1 MMKSKI
7 DRILDQLAD
16 LVKQEQF
23 EQLESDTIEIK
34 PVPADHGSW
43 KERYISCCSFMN
55 TRGGILILG
64 IKEHQKD
71 GKKKYVFTGY
81 DGTGEEKLRELCS
94 GYTKRDFTALET
106 TGIFSSELRPFL
118 NGQIIL
124 VFVDELNASQ
134 KYAFYEKHAYKR
146 ELTADVKIK
155 QNELDRQEEYLES
168 LGHEQELLPI
178 DDSSLDDIDL
188 DQLNS
193 YIQEMNRPIKIE
205 TIKADIA
212 AAQSFLERKKFI
224 LNDKVTLLGM
234 LVCGKNPADVLG
246 FKAQLHAYI
255 DMPGVPGTIAGDKQD
270 YSGSVLSLMEGG
282 FSYVLRNTYR
292 GISSNE
298 GGIERTQYPEQ
309 LLRESINNAL
319 AHRDYSINKQVI
331 VVITPGKSVRI
342 QNPGM
347 FRKTLLIDYRSE
359 AVEIHRII
367 PEAKP
372 RNPRL
377 ADVLRIYR
385 KWEGRGIGMSTL
397 VTLAL
402 ENQIDLPWY
411 TLKGEEVSLTITSGS
426 VLDSGMEQLF
436 KSFDGF
442 IQIKTSGHELSI
454 SQKTVL
460 AYLIKSERL
469 NKDLRYS
476 IDLSPDNNHFSDL
489 STLKGYGLVDRAELP
504 DASQFVYVAC
514 REFLQNTYSKELYEQ
529 FGDLYAVLNETVAK
543 PVLNAIWRFNHY
555 SSVVN
560 PSARQVALF
569 IWAEQGNSLAI
580 KEFDDFNRRVRYA
593 IEKLTAARILEKV
606 DKGYRVAT
614 SRPYGSL
621 F

>member
-1 MMKSKI
+1 MKSKI
-7 DRILDQLAD
+7 DSILDRLAD

-34 PVPADHGSW
+34 PIPADHGSW

-64 IKEHQKD
+64 IKESHKD
-71 GKKKYVFTGY
+71 GKKKYIFSGY
-81 DGTGEEKLRELCS
+81 DGTCEEKLRELFS
-94 GYTKRDFTALET
+94 GYTNRDLSKLDT
-106 TGIFSSELRPFL
+106 TDIFSSEVRPFL
-118 NGQIIL
+118 DGKIVL

-134 KYAFYEKHAYKR
+134 KYAFFDKNAYKR
-146 ELTADVKIK
+146 ELSSDVRIK
-155 QNELDRQEEYLES
+155 QIELDRQEEYLES

-178 DDSSLDDIDL
+178 DGSSLNDIDL
-188 DQLNS
+188 DQLNT
-193 YIQEMNRPIKIE
+193 YIQEMNRPVKIE
-205 TIKADIA
+205 TIKADITSA
-212 AAQSFLERKKFI
+212 RSFLERKKFI

-234 LVCGKNPADVLG
+234 LVCGKNAADILG
-246 FKAQLHAYI
+246 FRAQLHAYI
-255 DMPGVPGTIAGDKQD
+255 DIPGSIAGDKQD

-292 GISSNE
+292 GISSKE
-298 GGIERTQYPEQ
+298 GGSERTQYPEQ

-319 AHRDYSINKQVI
+319 AHRDYSLNKQVI
-331 VVITPGKSVRI
+331 VVITPGKSIRI

-347 FRKTLLIDYRSE
+347 FRKTLLIDYRLE
-359 AVEIHRII
+359 PIEIHRIM

-402 ENQIDLPWY
+402 DNQIDLPWY
-411 TLKGEEVSLTITSGS
+411 TLKGEEVSLTITSGA

-442 IQIKTSGHELSI
+442 IQKKTSGHELSV

-460 AYLIKSERL
+460 AYLIKSERS
-469 NKDLRYS
+469 NKNFRYT
-476 IDLSPDNNHFSDL
+476 IDLSPDNNHYSDL
-489 STLKGYGLVDRAELP
+489 SKLMEYALVNRVEIP
-504 DASQFVYVAC
+504 DSSQIVYVAN
-514 REFLQNTYSKELYEQ
+514 REFLQNSYSKELFEI
-529 FGDLYAVLNETVAK
+529 FGDLYAVLNEAVAK
-543 PVLNAIWRFNHY
+543 PVLNVIWRFNHY
-555 SSVVN
+555 SSIVN

-569 IWAEQGNSLAI
+569 IWADQGNSLAI

-593 IEKLTAARILEKV
+593 IEKMTAAKILEKV

-614 SRPYGSL
+614 SRPNGSL